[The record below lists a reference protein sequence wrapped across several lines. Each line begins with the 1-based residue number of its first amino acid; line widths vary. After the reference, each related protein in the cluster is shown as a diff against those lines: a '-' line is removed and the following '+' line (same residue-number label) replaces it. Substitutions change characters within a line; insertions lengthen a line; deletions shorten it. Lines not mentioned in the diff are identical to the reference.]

1 MIIQHNIPAMNSHR
15 QLSIN
20 NASTSK
26 NLEKLSSGFR
36 INRAGDDAAGLAIS
50 EKMRGQIR
58 GLAMAT
64 QNAQNGISLIQTAEG
79 GLNETHAILQRMR
92 ELAVQSANGTYHDEV
107 DRDNIEKEVAALKS
121 EIDRISSSTNY
132 NGIQLLNGTLG
143 GLSGDTATGT
153 FGGTALSAI
162 LPLVGNGLQIDNTVL
177 ANELAGSDATVTIST
192 IINDSV
198 AITNVQIGDK
208 SYTTRV
214 EENGGWDEGTLY
226 DANGVSIGVISLG
239 TLGGAASGSSVV
251 SGLRLNEDGTGLST
265 GSAADGPVLAEGAMY
280 ADGSNK
286 LIFQIGANGSADQR
300 VGLNVSNMS
309 AGMIGIPG
317 QGMVNNIS
325 VATSEDAKNAIKVLT
340 AATNQISGTRAD
352 LGALQNRLEHT
363 INNLGVTRENLQNAE
378 ASIRDVDMAKEM
390 MEFTKNNILVQA
402 SQAMLAQSN
411 QLPQGVLQLL
421 R

>member
-15 QLSIN
+15 QLGIN
-20 NASTSK
+20 NSATGK

-58 GLAMAT
+58 GLCQAT

-92 ELAVQSANGTYHDEV
+92 ELAVQSANGTYKDEV
-107 DRDNIEKEVAALKS
+107 DRENIAKEVVALKS
-121 EIDRISSSTNY
+121 EIDRIASSTHY
-132 NGIQLLNGTLG
+132 NGIQLLNGTM
-143 GLSGDTATGT
+143 
-153 FGGTALSAI
+153 GGTAMKTDTEVDNALTGLGVSDLSI
-162 LPLVGNGLQIDNTVL
+162 N
-177 ANELAGSDATVTIST
+177 AGVVENLDATATITRTT
-192 IINDSV
+192 IDGTDFI
-198 AITNVQIGDK
+198 NVQIGDK
-208 SYTTRV
+208 SYTAA
-214 EENGGWDEGTLY
+214 GTTTGPVDLL
-226 DANGVSIGVISLG
+226 DADGVTVGSITIAAGANGV
-239 TLGGAASGSSVV
+239 ASG
-251 SGLRLNEDGTGLST
+251 LKLDATGTGLS
-265 GSAADGPVLAEGAMY
+265 GVAGEKVAEGARS
-280 ADGSNK
+280 AIEGTSK

-300 VGLNVSNMS
+300 VGLSVANMS
-309 AGMIGIPG
+309 SGTIGG
-317 QGMVNNIS
+317 SEGVVNRIDVS
-325 VATSEDAKNAIKVLT
+325 TREDANNAIKVLDD
-340 AATNQISGTRAD
+340 AINMVSGTRAD

-363 INNLGVTRENLQNAE
+363 VNNLGVTRENLQNAE